1 MCVYIPC
8 IYVYFCCWCRLAILA
23 TQSFNFHR
31 VSRFAFAFAF
41 AFAFHVFFFAFS
53 LCVLLIFFWCF
64 VFVCYRYVSRRVSC
78 NHNTVRTTARQA
90 DRLAL
95 AQPGSCLLTRT
106 RTQTHTLTHSHSH
119 SHARRCLRLRSFIHD
134 DRQAQTRCCVFHTR
148 CA

>member
-1 MCVYIPC
+1 MCLYPVYMFI
-8 IYVYFCCWCRLAILA
+8 CCWCRLAILA

-41 AFAFHVFFFAFS
+41 AFHVFFCLFALRS
-53 LCVLLIFFWCF
+53 SYIFFWCF

-106 RTQTHTLTHSHSH
+106 RTRTHTLTHSHSH
-119 SHARRCLRLRSFIHD
+119 SHARRCLRLRSFTHD

>member
-8 IYVYFCCWCRLAILA
+8 IYMFICCWCRLAILA

-41 AFAFHVFFFAFS
+41 AFAFHVFFLPFRFAFF
-53 LCVLLIFFWCF
+53 LYFFWCF
-64 VFVCYRYVSRRVSC
+64 VFMCYRYVSRRVSC

-95 AQPGSCLLTRT
+95 AQPGSCS
-106 RTQTHTLTHSHSH
+106 THTLTHSHSH
-119 SHARRCLRLRSFIHD
+119 SQARRCLRLRLRSFTHDD